1 MNKLK
6 LLITCFG
13 SVLLFVGCGDST
25 KVTGT
30 SEETNELAIELSSSS
45 TIPEEKSS
53 SSKDVSSS
61 SSKKSSSS
69 VKSSSSIAPSSSSVA
84 ESSSDKQEKS
94 SSSSKGNTST
104 KSCSSQQIPS
114 SSSAIVSSSSVIR
127 SSTSDGDLSPAR
139 PNSLK
144 RYLVQFGIDS
154 VQFDNAVMASTTIE
168 SEKPGSADTN
178 PPTMWASEFGT
189 VGLHP
194 FVKDNINALETLFP
208 ETAVEYADLVTAIKN
223 GNNECG
229 LYLMNIYGDEQ
240 TIGHIAIDIQPDSI
254 TVLDIVANKC
264 KQTTNGQLVGFLFSY
279 CGEME
284 RYPKLARIPIEVDIP
299 LNKCPSLDEKKEWV
313 KENSEP

>member
-30 SEETNELAIELSSSS
+30 SEETNELAIELSSST
-45 TIPEEKSS
+45 TIPEEESS
-53 SSKDVSSS
+53 SSVKVSSS
-61 SSKKSSSS
+61 SAKSSSS
-69 VKSSSSIAPSSSSVA
+69 VAASSSSIAKSSN
-84 ESSSDKQEKS
+84 DNQEKS
-94 SSSSKGNTST
+94 SSSSRPGDTT
-104 KSCSSQQIPS
+104 AKSCSSQQIPS
-114 SSSAIVSSSSVIR
+114 SSSTIVSSSSAKMPN
-127 SSTSDGDLSPAR
+127 SSATDASPAR
-139 PNSLK
+139 PNTLEK
-144 RYLVQFGIDS
+144 YIKQFGIDS
-154 VQFDNAVMASTTIE
+154 LQFDNTVMASTTLE
-168 SEKPGSADTN
+168 TKAPGSSDTSDTN
-178 PPTMWASEFGT
+178 PPSIFDTEFGH

-194 FVKDNINALETLFP
+194 FVKANIAALDDLFP
-208 ETAVEYADLVTAIKN
+208 EAAKEYADLVTAIKN

-229 LYLMNIYGDEQ
+229 LYLLNIYGEQ
-240 TIGHIAIDIQPDSI
+240 QNIGHIAIDIQPDSI

>member
-30 SEETNELAIELSSSS
+30 SEETNELAIELSSST
-45 TIPEEKSS
+45 TIPEEESS
-53 SSKDVSSS
+53 SSVKVSSS
-61 SSKKSSSS
+61 SAKSSSS
-69 VKSSSSIAPSSSSVA
+69 VAASSSNIAKSSN
-84 ESSSDKQEKS
+84 DNQEKS
-94 SSSSKGNTST
+94 SSSSRPGDTT
-104 KSCSSQQIPS
+104 AKSCSSQQIPS
-114 SSSAIVSSSSVIR
+114 SSSTIVSSSSAKMPN
-127 SSTSDGDLSPAR
+127 SSATDASPAR
-139 PNSLK
+139 PNTLEK
-144 RYLVQFGIDS
+144 YIKQFGIDS
-154 VQFDNAVMASTTIE
+154 LQFDNTVMASTTLE
-168 SEKPGSADTN
+168 TKAPGSSDTSDTN
-178 PPTMWASEFGT
+178 PPSIFDTEFGH

-194 FVKDNINALETLFP
+194 FVKANIAALDDLFP
-208 ETAVEYADLVTAIKN
+208 EAAKEYADLVTAIKN

-229 LYLMNIYGDEQ
+229 LYLLNIYGEQ
-240 TIGHIAIDIQPDSI
+240 QNIGHIAIDIQPDSI

>member
-114 SSSAIVSSSSVIR
+114 SSSVIR
-127 SSTSDGDLSPAR
+127 SSTSDGDQSPAR

-194 FVKDNINALETLFP
+194 FVKDNINALEILFP
-208 ETAVEYADLVTAIKN
+208 ETAVEYADLVTAIKS